1 MVKLLV
7 EHGAQVNAV
16 VPGDETPLINA
27 ARAGKLDVVNY
38 LVTRGADVKYA
49 VPADE
54 GPFSDVRSPLSEAR
68 RFDRQA
74 VVERLM
80 ELGAQ

>member
-7 EHGAQVNAV
+7 EHGAEVDSF

-38 LVTRGADVKYA
+38 LVTQGADVKYA

-54 GPFSDVRSPLSEAR
+54 GPSAEIRSPLSEAL
-68 RFDRQA
+68 RFDRRA

-80 ELGAQ
+80 GLGA